1 MHLKTKYVL
10 SSGCNVSNRSSYMS
24 DLRPEKKTRG
34 LSARERAILAT
45 FMRKARVTIDGKVVA
60 KEFDLSRPL
69 ANKILLRL
77 ERKGWLQRGKRGVY
91 IFIPLSSVSPESMP
105 EDPWTL
111 AMELF
116 SPCYISGFSAAEHW
130 GLTEQ
135 IFNVVSVHTARPQ
148 RKTLQRVAN
157 ITFHTHHIP
166 ENKLFGTKKI
176 WRGDKAVFVSD
187 PHRTIIDV
195 FESPECGGG
204 GRHSLDIAH
213 GYWRGTEANPDTLL
227 QYAMRLN
234 RGVVFKRLGFTAELW
249 GSIQDDWI
257 KKCLEHISAGIS
269 KLDPSGPD
277 KGRILTRWKLR
288 INLPLEEYE

>member
-1 MHLKTKYVL
+1 MKDP
-10 SSGCNVSNRSSYMS
+10 SA
-24 DLRPEKKTRG
+24 KKATRG
-34 LSARERAILAT
+34 LSTRERTVLAT
-45 FMRKARVTIDGKVVA
+45 FMLKARVTIDGKQVA
-60 KEFDLSRPL
+60 REFELSRPL

-91 IFIPLSSVSPESMP
+91 IFVPLSSVSPETMP
-105 EDPWTL
+105 DDPWTL

-148 RKTLQRVAN
+148 RRALQKLAN

-166 ENKLFGTKKI
+166 ESKLFGTKKV
-176 WRGDKAVFVSD
+176 WRNNKAVLVAD
-187 PHRTIIDV
+187 PHRTVIDV
-195 FESPECGGG
+195 FDSPECGGG

-213 GYWRGTEANPDTLL
+213 AYWRSTRVDPDTIL
-227 QYAMRLN
+227 QYALRLN

-249 GSIQDDWI
+249 GSVQENWI
-257 KKCLEHISAGIS
+257 KKCMEHISAGIS

-288 INLPLEEYE
+288 VNLPLEEYE